1 MASSST
7 TPGVSSYNSPPKQP
21 TAYGSFLFP
30 TPSIE
35 SGGSIVDARRE
46 ADLAQR
52 ERELKERER
61 LLLSNGTRTVLGFEF
76 GDLRHIGRPL
86 WRDVPLQ
93 FQHVSRRLYQL
104 WWLSTILFS
113 FNWLC
118 EVGLSLESGGN
129 EYAVDTGATDIDD
142 LVDSVSTPSSSS
154 AGVELPSH
162 SAIMLP
168 NATSSSSSSA
178 VPPAA
183 RLLRQL
189 MHGGTHPVV
198 GGQVGVATLLLL
210 SVPIGSWLGWCHPLL
225 EAALSHGT
233 SDRTGWCALLALGVH
248 VLLCGLAALGPPGC
262 GLAGFFVAWRAPG
275 WLAFACLLNALG
287 FAIATFGGLEV
298 YRRTLRSQLVTR
310 PSSQPPPMPPANRAT
325 ASGQPTY
332 GRI

>member
-1 MASSST
+1 MAASSSA
-7 TPGVSSYNSPPKQP
+7 TPIQHSPPKQP

-52 ERELKERER
+52 ERQLKERER
-61 LLLSNGTRTVLGFEF
+61 LLLSRWHTRAVLGLNWRFKTHWPTAMA
-76 GDLRHIGRPL
+76 RCAIAISACRPPV
-86 WRDVPLQ
+86 VPAVVAFCNSL
-93 FQHVSRRLYQL
+93 L
-104 WWLSTILFS
+104 

-154 AGVELPSH
+154 SAGVELPSH
-162 SAIMLP
+162 SATIMP

-198 GGQVGVATLLLL
+198 GGQVGVATLLLF

-310 PSSQPPPMPPANRAT
+310 PSSQPPPPMPPAAGNG